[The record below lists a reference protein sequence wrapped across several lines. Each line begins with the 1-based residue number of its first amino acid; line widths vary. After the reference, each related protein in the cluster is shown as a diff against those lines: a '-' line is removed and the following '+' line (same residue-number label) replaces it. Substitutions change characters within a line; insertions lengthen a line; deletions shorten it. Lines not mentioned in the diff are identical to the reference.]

1 MEHMSQLLKS
11 RMKQLNKVRVET
23 NENTASYRQM
33 ANAMIEKLDNRRES
47 QALDVQEH
55 EQFISEQIS
64 AINAQTEELA
74 RRDQLINK
82 LRYAVA

>member
-1 MEHMSQLLKS
+1 MSQLLKS

-23 NENTASYRQM
+23 TENTASYRHM

-64 AINAQTEELA
+64 AINTQTEELA